1 MKTSYV
7 LLDLEI
13 CVHVQ
18 GCVNSKESTESYA
31 DPGKTPTK
39 PKLKIKQNWSS
50 YYRKYKHWSR
60 EITKQQQKKNL
71 IFNNKKIQWQPAEQK
86 GGMTGFQSY

>member
-39 PKLKIKQNWSS
+39 PKLKIKQN
-50 YYRKYKHWSR
+50 
-60 EITKQQQKKNL
+60 
-71 IFNNKKIQWQPAEQK
+71 
-86 GGMTGFQSY
+86 